1 MRKKKQSMTTF
12 EGGEGATA
20 HVTVAKNTSPAKT
33 VRKPDPHWVEMQ
45 KARKDKRDKRKRRPN
60 EDIVWEGYKK

>member
-1 MRKKKQSMTTF
+1 MAKKKQGATTF

-20 HVTVAKNTSPAKT
+20 QVTVKT
-33 VRKPDPHWVEMQ
+33 KPVRKPDPHWVEMQ

-60 EDIVWEGYKK
+60 EDVVWEGYKK

>member
-20 HVTVAKNTSPAKT
+20 STTVEKKKT

-45 KARKDKRDKRKRRPN
+45 KNRKDKRDKRKRRPN

>member
-1 MRKKKQSMTTF
+1 MPRKKKQGATTF

-20 HVTVAKNTSPAKT
+20 SVTVKAKT
-33 VRKPDPHWVEMQ
+33 VRKPDPAWVEMQ

-60 EDIVWEGYKK
+60 EDISWEGYKK

>member
-1 MRKKKQSMTTF
+1 MAKKKQTMTTF

-20 HVTVAKNTSPAKT
+20 HVTVKAKT
-33 VRKPDPHWVEMQ
+33 VRKPDPHWVQMQ